1 MKPITV
7 LLADDHSLVRLGL
20 SALLA
25 KQGDMKLVGA
35 ATNGEEAIRLA
46 ARFDPDVIIMD
57 LMMPIVDGVTATRR
71 IRERNPDMKVLILTS
86 FGTSSDVAHAIEAGA
101 RGAILKDAPNA
112 SLLAAIR
119 TIAAGGESFADD
131 IVRNI
136 TRDPTP
142 RELTARQAEI
152 LKSVTNGLTNKTIA
166 QQLKISPESVKQH
179 LNAIFQKLGATTRAE
194 AVAIALRK
202 HLLKI

>member
-1 MKPITV
+1 MKTITV

-25 KQGDMKLVGA
+25 KQGDMKLVGEA
-35 ATNGEEAIRLA
+35 VNGEEAVRLA
-46 ARFDPDVIIMD
+46 ARLDPDVIIMD
-57 LMMPIVDGVTATRR
+57 LMMPGVDGVTATRR
-71 IRERNPDMKVLILTS
+71 IRERNPDTKVLILTS

-119 TIAAGGESFADD
+119 TVAAGGESFADD

-136 TRDPTP
+136 TRDPVP

-179 LNAIFQKLGATTRAE
+179 LNAIFQKLGAANRSE

>member
-71 IRERNPDMKVLILTS
+71 IREQNPSMKVLILTS

>member
-1 MKPITV
+1 MKPIPV

>member
-1 MKPITV
+1 MKTITV

-25 KQGDMKLVGA
+25 KQDDMKLVGEA
-35 ATNGEEAIRLA
+35 VNGEEAIQLA
-46 ARFDPDVIIMD
+46 ARLDPDVIIMD
-57 LMMPIVDGVTATRR
+57 LMMPGVDGVTATRR
-71 IRERNPDMKVLILTS
+71 IRERNPDTKVLILTS

-119 TIAAGGESFADD
+119 TVAAGGESFADD

-136 TRDPTP
+136 TRDPVP

-152 LKSVTNGLTNKTIA
+152 LRSVTNGLTNKTIA

-179 LNAIFQKLGATTRAE
+179 LNAIFQKLGAANRSE
-194 AVAIALRK
+194 AVAIALRM

>member
-1 MKPITV
+1 MKTITV

-25 KQGDMKLVGA
+25 KQDDMKLVGEA
-35 ATNGEEAIRLA
+35 INGEEAVRLA
-46 ARFDPDVIIMD
+46 ARLDPDVIIMD
-57 LMMPIVDGVTATRR
+57 LMMPGVDGVTATRR
-71 IRERNPDMKVLILTS
+71 IRERNPGTKVLILTS

-119 TIAAGGESFADD
+119 TVAAGGESFADD

-136 TRDPTP
+136 TRDPVP

-152 LKSVTNGLTNKTIA
+152 LRSVTNGLTNKTIA

-202 HLLKI
+202 HLLKA

>member
-194 AVAIALRK
+194 AVAIAMRK
-202 HLLKI
+202 HLLKA

>member
-1 MKPITV
+1 MKTITV

-25 KQGDMKLVGA
+25 KQDDMKLVGEA
-35 ATNGEEAIRLA
+35 VNGEEAVRLA
-46 ARFDPDVIIMD
+46 ARLDPDVIIMD
-57 LMMPIVDGVTATRR
+57 LMMPGVDGVTATRR
-71 IRERNPDMKVLILTS
+71 IRERNPDTKVLILTS

-119 TIAAGGESFADD
+119 TGAAGGESFADD

-136 TRDPTP
+136 TRDPVP

-152 LKSVTNGLTNKTIA
+152 LRSVTNGLTNKTIA

>member
-86 FGTSSDVAHAIEAGA
+86 FGTSSDVAHAIEASA

>member
-1 MKPITV
+1 MKTITV

-25 KQGDMKLVGA
+25 KQGDMKLVGEA
-35 ATNGEEAIRLA
+35 VNGEEAVRLA
-46 ARFDPDVIIMD
+46 ARLDPDVIIMD
-57 LMMPIVDGVTATRR
+57 LMMPGVDGVTATRR
-71 IRERNPDMKVLILTS
+71 IRERNPDTKVLILTS
-86 FGTSSDVAHAIEAGA
+86 FGSSSDVAHAIEAGA

-119 TIAAGGESFADD
+119 TVAAGGESFADD

-136 TRDPTP
+136 TRDPVP

-179 LNAIFQKLGATTRAE
+179 LNAIFQKLGAANRSE

>member
-1 MKPITV
+1 MKTITV

-25 KQGDMKLVGA
+25 KQDDMKLVGEA
-35 ATNGEEAIRLA
+35 VNGEEAIQLA
-46 ARFDPDVIIMD
+46 ARLDPDVIIMD
-57 LMMPIVDGVTATRR
+57 LMMPGVDGVTATRR
-71 IRERNPDMKVLILTS
+71 IRERNPDTKVLILTS

-119 TIAAGGESFADD
+119 TVAAGGESFADD

-136 TRDPTP
+136 TRDPVP

>member
-1 MKPITV
+1 MKTITV

-25 KQGDMKLVGA
+25 KQDDMKLVGEA
-35 ATNGEEAIRLA
+35 VNGEEAVRLA
-46 ARFDPDVIIMD
+46 ARLDPDVIIMD
-57 LMMPIVDGVTATRR
+57 LMMPGVDGVTATRR
-71 IRERNPDMKVLILTS
+71 IRERNPDTKVLILTS

-119 TIAAGGESFADD
+119 TVAAGGESFADD

-136 TRDPTP
+136 TRDPVP
-142 RELTARQAEI
+142 RELTTRQAEI
-152 LKSVTNGLTNKTIA
+152 LRSVTNGLTNKTIA

>member
-1 MKPITV
+1 MKTITV

-25 KQGDMKLVGA
+25 KQGDMKLVGEA
-35 ATNGEEAIRLA
+35 VNGEEAVRLA
-46 ARFDPDVIIMD
+46 ARLNPDVIIMD
-57 LMMPIVDGVTATRR
+57 LMMPGVDGVTATRR
-71 IRERNPDMKVLILTS
+71 IRERNPDTKVLILTS

-119 TIAAGGESFADD
+119 TVAAGGESFADD

-136 TRDPTP
+136 TRDPVP

-152 LKSVTNGLTNKTIA
+152 LRSVTNGLTNKTIA

-179 LNAIFQKLGATTRAE
+179 LNAIFQKLGAANRSE

>member
-1 MKPITV
+1 MKTINV

-25 KQGDMKLVGA
+25 KQGDMKLIGEAV
-35 ATNGEEAIRLA
+35 NGEEAIRLA

>member
-1 MKPITV
+1 MKTITV

-25 KQGDMKLVGA
+25 KQGDMKLVGEA
-35 ATNGEEAIRLA
+35 VNGEEAVRLA
-46 ARFDPDVIIMD
+46 ARLDPDVIIMD
-57 LMMPIVDGVTATRR
+57 LMMPGVDGVTATRR
-71 IRERNPDMKVLILTS
+71 IRERNPDTKVLILTS

-119 TIAAGGESFADD
+119 TVAAGGESFADD

-136 TRDPTP
+136 TRDPVP

-152 LKSVTNGLTNKTIA
+152 LRSVTNGLTNKTIA

-179 LNAIFQKLGATTRAE
+179 LNAIFQKLGAANRSE

>member
-1 MKPITV
+1 MKTITV

-25 KQGDMKLVGA
+25 KQGDMKLVGEA
-35 ATNGEEAIRLA
+35 VNGEEAVRLA
-46 ARFDPDVIIMD
+46 ARLDPNVIIMD
-57 LMMPIVDGVTATRR
+57 LMMPGVDGVTATRR
-71 IRERNPDMKVLILTS
+71 IRERNPDTKVLILTS

-119 TIAAGGESFADD
+119 TVAAGGESFADD

-136 TRDPTP
+136 TRDPVP

>member
-1 MKPITV
+1 MKTITV

-25 KQGDMKLVGA
+25 KQGDMKLVGEA
-35 ATNGEEAIRLA
+35 VNGEEAVRLA
-46 ARFDPDVIIMD
+46 ARLDPDVIIMD
-57 LMMPIVDGVTATRR
+57 LMMPGVDGVTATRR
-71 IRERNPDMKVLILTS
+71 IRERNPDTKVLILTS

-119 TIAAGGESFADD
+119 TVAAGGESFADD

-136 TRDPTP
+136 TRDPVP

>member
-1 MKPITV
+1 MKTITV

-25 KQGDMKLVGA
+25 KQDDMKLVGEA
-35 ATNGEEAIRLA
+35 VNGEEAIQLA
-46 ARFDPDVIIMD
+46 ARLDPDVIIMD
-57 LMMPIVDGVTATRR
+57 LMMPGVDGVTATRR
-71 IRERNPDMKVLILTS
+71 ICERNPGTKVLILTS

-101 RGAILKDAPNA
+101 RGAILKDAPNV

-119 TIAAGGESFADD
+119 TVAAGGESFADD

-136 TRDPTP
+136 TRDPVP

-152 LKSVTNGLTNKTIA
+152 LRSVTNGLTNKTIA

>member
-1 MKPITV
+1 MKTIKV

-25 KQGDMKLVGA
+25 KQADMKLVGEA
-35 ATNGEEAIRLA
+35 VNGEEAVRMDAELK
-46 ARFDPDVIIMD
+46 PDVIILD
-57 LMMPIVDGVTATRR
+57 LMMPMVDGVTATRR
-71 IRERNPDMKVLILTS
+71 IRDQHAEARILILTS
-86 FGTSSDVAHAIEAGA
+86 FGTSSDVSRAIEAGA
-101 RGAILKDAPNA
+101 CGAILKDAPNQD
-112 SLLAAIR
+112 LLAAIR
-119 TIAAGGESFADD
+119 TVATGGTSFSDD
-131 IVRNI
+131 IVQNI

-152 LKSVTNGLTNKTIA
+152 LRSVTNGLTNKTIA

>member
-1 MKPITV
+1 MKTITV

-25 KQGDMKLVGA
+25 KQDDMKLVGEA
-35 ATNGEEAIRLA
+35 VNGEEAVRLA
-46 ARFDPDVIIMD
+46 ARLDPDVIIMD
-57 LMMPIVDGVTATRR
+57 LMMPGVDGVTATRR
-71 IRERNPDMKVLILTS
+71 IRERNPDTKVLILTS

-119 TIAAGGESFADD
+119 TVAAGGESFADD

-136 TRDPTP
+136 TRDPVP

-152 LKSVTNGLTNKTIA
+152 LRSVTNGLTNKTIA